1 MSIEIG
7 DLLIDKHTN
16 VKYIA
21 ISADF
26 NDFVSGSY
34 KNVHVKSNSMIIE
47 TIPQFI
53 WVVIGLY
60 GSWTL
65 GIKINNFINS

>member
-26 NDFVSGSY
+26 TCRVAGTGEYVDDWRFIPAVKVINPMTGY
-34 KNVHVKSNSMIIE
+34 KYNVYLRDVKKLTGTCQI
-47 TIPQFI
+47 
-53 WVVIGLY
+53 
-60 GSWTL
+60 
-65 GIKINNFINS
+65 